1 MKSQYV
7 LPTSCFETSDL
18 LLAATIQAH
27 GMPIAL
33 IDWRDGERCVFYF
46 DQSQELQGIIASF
59 WQLTLRL
66 EPHQLFE
73 SIKTVK
79 TRIYSSR

>member
-1 MKSQYV
+1 MKLQHV

-27 GMPIAL
+27 GIPIAL
-33 IDWRDGERCVFYF
+33 IEWRDKDKCFFFF
-46 DQSQELQGIIASF
+46 DQSKKLQEIMAGF

-79 TRIYSSR
+79 TRIYSSH